1 LSDRLLLGFS
11 GWPLDWPDYYPDDL
25 PEEWQM
31 GYYSNDADALVL
43 SADELDAIDT
53 DDLEEWCDDLPG
65 HFRFYLK
72 VDAVAD
78 VSAKHRDVLGEHLG
92 PFLLPKSAVKSETE
106 GWYDMGDGRWGS
118 SDQPCLVFLDYE
130 QTDMRSM
137 REILQKLPKGL
148 DALILKREISDP
160 RSLAE
165 LKMLTQLLG
174 IA

>member
-1 LSDRLLLGFS
+1 
-11 GWPLDWPDYYPDDL
+11 
-25 PEEWQM
+25 M
-31 GYYSNDADALVL
+31 
-43 SADELDAIDT
+43 
-53 DDLEEWCDDLPG
+53 
-65 HFRFYLK
+65 
-72 VDAVAD
+72 
-78 VSAKHRDVLGEHLG
+78 SAKHRDVLGEHLG
-92 PFLLPKSAVKSETE
+92 AFLLPESAAKSESE
-106 GWYDMGDGRWGS
+106 IWYDMGDGRWGA

-165 LKMLTQLLG
+165 LKTLTQLLG